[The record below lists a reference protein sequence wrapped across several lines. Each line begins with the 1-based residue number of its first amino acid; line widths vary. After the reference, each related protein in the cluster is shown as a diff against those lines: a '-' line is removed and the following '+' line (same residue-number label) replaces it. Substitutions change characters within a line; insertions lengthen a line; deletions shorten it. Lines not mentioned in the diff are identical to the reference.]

1 MPPEPF
7 RRRGFLSMV
16 RSDENG
22 LITRRHDADGT
33 QSEAVYSDCMQ
44 YRYLLTRIWDVS
56 AKRALFVM
64 LNPSTADEMRND
76 PTIERCERRSRALG
90 FGAMRIANLF
100 AFRAT
105 RPDDL
110 RQAAAPVGPSND
122 ALLAEACTWA
132 DTVICAWGVHGDHLQ
147 RDRQVADLIARSGTP
162 MVHLGLTKH
171 GLPRHP
177 LYVAYAKQLENWSS

>member
-1 MPPEPF
+1 MPPEPS
-7 RRRGFLSMV
+7 RRRVFSSTMPTDQH
-16 RSDENG
+16 S
-22 LITRRHDADGT
+22 LIIRRHDTGQT
-33 QSEAVYSDCMQ
+33 QSEAVYSNCMR
-44 YRYLLTRIWDVS
+44 YRYLLTRVWDDT
-56 AKRALFVM
+56 AKRVLFVM
-64 LNPSTADEMRND
+64 LNPSTADEQRND

-100 AFRAT
+100 AYRTT

-110 RQAAAPVGPSND
+110 KRATGPIGPAND
-122 ALLAEACTWA
+122 MLLAEACDWA

-147 RDRQVADLIARSGTP
+147 RGATVADLIAGSGTR

-177 LYVAYAKQLENWSS
+177 LYVAYARPLQVWTR

>member
-1 MPPEPF
+1 MTPTS
-7 RRRGFLSMV
+7 R
-16 RSDENG
+16 DK
-22 LITRRHDADGT
+22 LIIRRHDTGQT
-33 QSEAVYSDCMQ
+33 RSEAVYSDCMR
-44 YRYLLTRIWDVS
+44 YRYLLTRVWDDQAGRV
-56 AKRALFVM
+56 LYVM
-64 LNPSTADEMRND
+64 LNPSTADELRND

-110 RQAAAPVGPSND
+110 KRAKAPIGPDND
-122 ALLAEACTWA
+122 ALLAEACIWA

-147 RDRQVADLIARSGTP
+147 RGAAVADLIATSGIR
-162 MVHLGLTKH
+162 MVHLGLTKQ

-177 LYVAYAKQLENWSS
+177 LYVSYAKPLEQWNS